1 MNAEFIDDGVAG
13 RVRAIATDYDRTLT
27 DLELNLRLDTVEAV
41 DRAAAAGIRI
51 IIVSGRGLPF
61 MLNMSAR
68 FSRVDA
74 LVAENG
80 AVIVNGGHVEK
91 LSEMKGKRIAEM
103 LKERHVHFA
112 RGQVISYIQKGY
124 MREAE
129 EAVSTMGGI
138 AKIVRNLDS
147 GMVLPDDV
155 DKDVGLLHALRGL
168 GIRPDETL
176 VVGDGENDLSLYR
189 GPFIKAA
196 LTNSVDEIK
205 RLADFNAGEAGG
217 RGVSSL
223 IDRILA
229 AR

>member
-1 MNAEFIDDGVAG
+1 MS
-13 RVRAIATDYDRTLT
+13 
-27 DLELNLRLDTVEAV
+27 
-41 DRAAAAGIRI
+41 AAGIRI

-91 LSEMKGKRIAEM
+91 LSEIKGKRIAEM
-103 LKERHVHFA
+103 LKERHVHFV